1 MAKKL
6 LHKTLRMY
14 LLCSIGILLVAAPV
28 FYFAMTRLYMEDVDE
43 TLVLYKKEFHHYYL
57 PHFKQSAIENWN
69 RSNRDI
75 KIQPAAGPLLSDTF
89 FYQKFFDTLDN
100 ENEPYRVLQSPVVI
114 ENENYL
120 LTARISLV
128 ESEDLMENIATIFTV
143 LIGLLLGLLV
153 FATSRFS
160 KKIWLPFRQTLDKL
174 RSFDLTSGQTVVFDK
189 TNISEFDELNRSL
202 NKLIAHNV
210 SVYKTQKEFTENASH
225 ELQTPLAILKNKL
238 DILLQSEGLT
248 EKQYQI
254 AEEMNRALTRSTRI
268 NKNLLL
274 LAKIDNS
281 QFNNAEVIRFDVLL
295 QQSMQILQE
304 HFEQKNIQVSTNISP
319 QVTVHGN
326 SSLTEV
332 LINNLLLNAIRH
344 TLPGGSIEVTLTST
358 GFEVSNSGIAQLD
371 GDLLFKRFSRL
382 SADNSGS
389 GLGLSIVQEI
399 CKFHKWSIR
408 YRFQNGHHT
417 FSVRIVQ
424 NFF

>member
-14 LLCSIGILLVAAPV
+14 LLCSIGILLVAAPL
-28 FYFAMTRLYMEDVDE
+28 FYFSMTRLYMEDVDE

-57 PHFKQSAIENWN
+57 PHFKRSSIEDWN
-69 RSNRDI
+69 RYNRDI
-75 KIQPAAGPLLSDTF
+75 KIQPTVNPLLSDTF

-100 ENEPYRVLQSPVVI
+100 ENEPYRVLQSPVAI
-114 ENENYL
+114 ENESYL
-120 LTARISLV
+120 LMARISLV
-128 ESEDLMENIATIFTV
+128 ESEDLMENIAIIFTV
-143 LIGLLLGLLV
+143 LIALLLGLLV

-160 KKIWLPFRQTLDKL
+160 KKIWQPFRRTLEKL
-174 RSFDLTSGQTVVFDK
+174 KAFDLSAGQTVSFDK
-189 TNISEFDELNRSL
+189 TNVSEFDELNGSL
-202 NKLIAHNV
+202 SKLIAHNV

-281 QFNNAEVIRFDVLL
+281 QFNSSEAIHFDVLL

-304 HFEQKNIQVSTNISP
+304 HFEQKNIRVSTNISS

-344 TLPGGSIEVTLTST
+344 TLPGGSITVTLTQT
-358 GFEVSNSGIAQLD
+358 GFEVSNSGTAQLD
-371 GDLLFKRFSRL
+371 ADLLFKRFSRL

-399 CKFHKWSIR
+399 CKFHKWSIH
-408 YRFQNGHHT
+408 YTFQNGYHS
-417 FSVRIVQ
+417 FSVHM
-424 NFF
+424 